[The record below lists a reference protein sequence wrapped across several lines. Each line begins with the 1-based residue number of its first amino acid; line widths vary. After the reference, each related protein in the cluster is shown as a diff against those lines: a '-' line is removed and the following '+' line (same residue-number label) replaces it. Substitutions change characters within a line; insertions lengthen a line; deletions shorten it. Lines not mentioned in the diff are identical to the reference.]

1 MGPKAEIPG
10 KSSRIID
17 CYLFLGRIEKYDM
30 IVLRS
35 ATRPP
40 LETLCESSSPLRIP
54 SNFPSAASEY
64 TDFQITDWNKS
75 PSAQLFLVSHH
86 ITKEQLV
93 IKMLRSYQ
101 DTRYRLETLPER
113 QQCLVEALQR
123 NRVFTPELY
132 IGLAPLYHLDPHKR
146 TIRIGEV
153 IENPTQTLLDADKE
167 YVLLMKP
174 QDQETR
180 LDYLLENRE
189 FESLIPL
196 VMYVTEIHHHKVCNL
211 STEEGIRW
219 GSYDYLIQKLEH
231 NLQLL
236 DFLVDRCGESDWDDR
251 EELANRA
258 IEVRKMAQEF
268 VFQKD
273 YGRYFQH
280 RIDQGFIKLCHGDIK
295 SPHIWIASD
304 GRNGQQ
310 AWSFNILDAIDFN
323 PMYNHIDILSDFAM
337 LIADVQARTQ
347 SSLLVNEMVDCYLR
361 ETNQDNEIARAVL
374 DFYILD
380 KAIVGTGISIL
391 YDDKPQLGREFL
403 KVAEHRL
410 AVNTRC

>member
-1 MGPKAEIPG
+1 
-10 KSSRIID
+10 
-17 CYLFLGRIEKYDM
+17 M

-35 ATRPP
+35 ATTPP
-40 LETLCESSSPLRIP
+40 LETHCESSSPLYIP
-54 SNFPSAASEY
+54 SNLPGTTSEY

-75 PSAQLFLVSHH
+75 PSAQLFLVSHNR
-86 ITKEQLV
+86 TEQQSV
-93 IKMLRSYQ
+93 IKMLCSYQ
-101 DTRYRLETLPER
+101 DTRYSLKTLAKR
-113 QQCLVEALQR
+113 QQCLLGALQR

-189 FESLIPL
+189 YESLIPL
-196 VMYVTEIHHHKVCNL
+196 VMYVTDIHHHKVCNL

-268 VFQKD
+268 AIQER
-273 YGRYFQH
+273 YCRYFQH

-337 LIADVQARTQ
+337 LIADVQARAQ
-347 SSLLVNEMVDCYLR
+347 SSLLVNEMVNCYLR

>member
-1 MGPKAEIPG
+1 MSPRLKFLVNHSG
-10 KSSRIID
+10 IID
-17 CYLFLGRIEKYDM
+17 CFLFLGRIEKYDM

-35 ATRPP
+35 ATTPP
-40 LETLCESSSPLRIP
+40 LETHRESSSPLHIP
-54 SNFPSAASEY
+54 SNFPSATSEY
-64 TDFQITDWNKS
+64 TDFQITNWNKS
-75 PSAQLFLVSHH
+75 PSAQLFFVSHH
-86 ITKEQLV
+86 ITKQQLV

-101 DTRYRLETLPER
+101 DTRYSLETLPKR
-113 QQCLVEALQR
+113 QQCLLEALQR
-123 NRVFTPELY
+123 NRVFTPESYL
-132 IGLAPLYHLDPHKR
+132 GLAPLYHLDPPTK
-146 TIRIGEV
+146 TIRIGKVMED
-153 IENPTQTLLDADKE
+153 PTPTLLVADTE

-174 QDQETR
+174 QEEETR
-180 LDYLLENRE
+180 LDYLLRDRE

-196 VMYVTEIHHHKVCNL
+196 VMYVTEIHKHKVFNL
-211 STEEGIRW
+211 SIEENTYW
-219 GSYDYLIQKLEH
+219 GSYDYLVQKLEH

-236 DFLVDRCGESDWDDR
+236 DFLVNRCEESDWDDR
-251 EELANRA
+251 EELANKA

-268 VFQKD
+268 AIQER
-273 YGRYFQH
+273 YRRYFQH

-304 GRNGQQ
+304 GRNDQQ

-347 SSLLVNEMVDCYLR
+347 SSPLVNEMVNCYLR

-403 KVAEHRL
+403 KVAEHCL

>member
-1 MGPKAEIPG
+1 
-10 KSSRIID
+10 
-17 CYLFLGRIEKYDM
+17 M

-35 ATRPP
+35 ATTPP
-40 LETLCESSSPLRIP
+40 LETHCESSSPQYIP
-54 SNFPSAASEY
+54 SNLPGTTSEY
-64 TDFQITDWNKS
+64 SDFQITDWNKS
-75 PSAQLFLVSHH
+75 PSAQLFLVSHNV
-86 ITKEQLV
+86 TKQQLV

-101 DTRYRLETLPER
+101 DTRYSLKTLAKR
-113 QQCLVEALQR
+113 QQCLLEALQR

-189 FESLIPL
+189 YESLIPL
-196 VMYVTEIHHHKVCNL
+196 VMYVTDIHHHKVCNL

-268 VFQKD
+268 AIQER
-273 YGRYFQH
+273 YCRYFQH

-347 SSLLVNEMVDCYLR
+347 SSPLVNEMVNCYLR
-361 ETNQDNEIARAVL
+361 ETNQDNEVDRAVL